1 MFLNYGE
8 KMFLN
13 YGKKMPTETQDTK
26 SIKKGRRSNQAT
38 RYLVAVKRVHQSL
51 LQHCGHNFLQ
61 WLIWIFG
68 CRTKLIIK

>member
-1 MFLNYGE
+1 
-8 KMFLN
+8 MFLN
-13 YGKKMPTETQDTK
+13 YGKKTAFELWEKMPTETQDTK

-61 WLIWIFG
+61 WLI
-68 CRTKLIIK
+68 